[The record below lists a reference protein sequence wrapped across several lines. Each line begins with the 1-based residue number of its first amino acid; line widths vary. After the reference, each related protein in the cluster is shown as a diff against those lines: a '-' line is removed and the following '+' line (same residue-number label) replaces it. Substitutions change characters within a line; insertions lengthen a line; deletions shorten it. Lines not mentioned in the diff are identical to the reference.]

1 MWLHADPAAEGTLQV
16 PALAASSK
24 LHSIPCDSALKLA
37 ISVKPGPAGAGL
49 RPDSRFNGN
58 WGPAPPRFR
67 LETHWLRVCT
77 RHHYY
82 ATGMATVEVGTT

>member
-37 ISVKPGPAGAGL
+37 ISLSEARPGG
-49 RPDSRFNGN
+49 R
-58 WGPAPPRFR
+58 APS
-67 LETHWLRVCT
+67 ESD
-77 RHHYY
+77 
-82 ATGMATVEVGTT
+82 AA